1 MTWFL
6 DGFAI
11 LFILFLGY
19 NGFNRGLIEEL
30 GRLVGLIIAILISMS
45 NTKSVSDKII
55 EIVGLDDWIIKI
67 LTFTLL
73 FIVSIVLTRLLT
85 KMLNIAIL
93 SKNNQMM
100 NQSLGFTFGAFKG
113 FFIIMTIL
121 WFIALL
127 PKQKWTSFMGKNSNI
142 SKISNQFRISIVS
155 FFNWDDPVELSESYI
170 KQLTQP

>member
-6 DGFAI
+6 DGVAI

-19 NGFNRGLIEEL
+19 IGFNRGLIEEL
-30 GRLVGLIIAILISMS
+30 GRLIGLIIAILISMS
-45 NTKSVSDKII
+45 NTKSISDKII
-55 EIVGLDDWIIKI
+55 GIVGLDDWIVKI

-73 FIVSIVLTRLLT
+73 FIATIVLTRLLT

-127 PKQKWTSFMGKNSNI
+127 PKQKWTSFMGKKSNI
-142 SKISNQFRISIVS
+142 LIISNQFRISIIS

>member
-30 GRLVGLIIAILISMS
+30 GRLIGLIIAILISMS

-55 EIVGLDDWIIKI
+55 GIVGLDDWIIKI
-67 LTFTLL
+67 LTFSLL
-73 FIVSIVLTRLLT
+73 FIATITLTRLLT
-85 KMLNIAIL
+85 KMLNIAII
-93 SKNNQMM
+93 SKNNQIM

-127 PKQKWTSFMGKNSNI
+127 PKQEWTSFMGKKSNI
-142 SKISNQFRISIVS
+142 SKISNQFRISLVS

>member
-1 MTWFL
+1 MTWLL
-6 DGFAI
+6 DGFSI

-19 NGFNRGLIEEL
+19 NGFNKGLIEEL
-30 GRLVGLIIAILISMS
+30 GRLVGLLIAILISIS
-45 NTKSVSDKII
+45 NTKHVSDKII
-55 EIVGLDDWIIKI
+55 GIVGFDDWIIKV

-73 FIVSIVLTRLLT
+73 FIVSIVAARLLT

-100 NQSLGFTFGAFKG
+100 NQSLGCIFGAFKG

-127 PKQKWTSFMGKNSNI
+127 PKQKWTTFIGKKSNI
-142 SKISNQFRISIVS
+142 SIISDQFRISIIS

>member
-19 NGFNRGLIEEL
+19 NGFNRGLVEEL

-45 NTKSVSDKII
+45 NTKLVSEKII
-55 EIVGLDDWIIKI
+55 GIVSFDDWIIKI

-73 FIVSIVLTRLLT
+73 FITAIVFTRLLT

-100 NQSLGFTFGAFKG
+100 NKSLGFTFGAFKG

-127 PKQKWTSFMGKNSNI
+127 PKQKWTSFMGKKSNI
-142 SKISNQFRISIVS
+142 LIISNQFRISIIS

>member
-6 DGFAI
+6 DGAAI

-19 NGFNRGLIEEL
+19 IGFNRGLIEEL
-30 GRLVGLIIAILISMS
+30 GRLIGLIIAILISMS

-55 EIVGLDDWIIKI
+55 GIVGLDDWIIKI

-73 FIVSIVLTRLLT
+73 FIATIVLTRLLT

-127 PKQKWTSFMGKNSNI
+127 PKQKWTSFIGKKSNI
-142 SKISNQFRISIVS
+142 LIISNQFRISIIS

>member
-1 MTWFL
+1 MTWLL

-19 NGFNRGLIEEL
+19 NGFNRGLVEEL

-45 NTKSVSDKII
+45 NTKFVSEKII
-55 EIVGLDDWIIKI
+55 GIVDFDEWIIKI

-73 FIVSIVLTRLLT
+73 FIAAIVFTRLLT

-100 NQSLGFTFGAFKG
+100 NQSLGFIFGAFKG

-127 PKQKWTSFMGKNSNI
+127 PKQKWTSFMGKKSNI
-142 SKISNQFRISIVS
+142 LIISNQFRISIVS

>member
-45 NTKSVSDKII
+45 NTKPVSDKII

-73 FIVSIVLTRLLT
+73 FITSIVLTRLLT

>member
-6 DGFAI
+6 DGLAI
-11 LFILFLGY
+11 LFVLFLGY

-30 GRLVGLIIAILISMS
+30 GRLAGLIIAILISMS
-45 NTKSVSDKII
+45 NTKFLSEKINGIVDFDK
-55 EIVGLDDWIIKI
+55 WIITI

-73 FIVSIVLTRLLT
+73 FIISLVFTRLLT
-85 KMLNIAIL
+85 KMLNIALL
-93 SKNNQMM
+93 SENNQMM

-113 FFIIMTIL
+113 FFIIMSIV

-127 PKQKWTSFMGKNSNI
+127 PKQKWASFMEKNSKI
-142 SKISNQFRISIVS
+142 SRISNQFRSSMVS
-155 FFNWDDPVELSESYI
+155 FFNWDDPIELSESYI

>member
-30 GRLVGLIIAILISMS
+30 GRLIGLIIAILISMS

-55 EIVGLDDWIIKI
+55 GIVGLDDWIIKL
-67 LTFTLL
+67 LTFSLL
-73 FIVSIVLTRLLT
+73 FIATITLTRLLT
-85 KMLNIAIL
+85 KMLNIAII

-127 PKQKWTSFMGKNSNI
+127 PKQEWTSFMGKKSNI
-142 SKISNQFRISIVS
+142 SKISNQFRISLVS

>member
-30 GRLVGLIIAILISMS
+30 GRLIGLIIAILISMS
-45 NTKSVSDKII
+45 NTKSISDKII
-55 EIVGLDDWIIKI
+55 GIVGLDDWIIKI
-67 LTFTLL
+67 LTFSLL
-73 FIVSIVLTRLLT
+73 FIATITLTRLLT
-85 KMLNIAIL
+85 KMLNIAII

-121 WFIALL
+121 WFISLL
-127 PKQKWTSFMGKNSNI
+127 PKQEWTSFMGKKSNV
-142 SKISNQFRISIVS
+142 SKISNQFRISLVS

>member
-1 MTWFL
+1 MAWFL

-19 NGFNRGLIEEL
+19 NGFNKGLVEEL

-45 NTKSVSDKII
+45 NTKSVSEKII
-55 EIVGLDDWIIKI
+55 GIVGFDDWIIKI

-73 FIVSIVLTRLLT
+73 FIAAIVFTRLLT

-127 PKQKWTSFMGKNSNI
+127 PKQKWTSFIGKK
-142 SKISNQFRISIVS
+142 SKVSIISNQFRISIVS

>member
-6 DGFAI
+6 DGVAI

-19 NGFNRGLIEEL
+19 VGFKRGLIEEL
-30 GRLVGLIIAILISMS
+30 GRLIGLIIAILISMS
-45 NTKSVSDKII
+45 NTKSISDKII
-55 EIVGLDDWIIKI
+55 GTAGLDDWIIKI

-73 FIVSIVLTRLLT
+73 FIAAIVLTRLLT
-85 KMLNIAIL
+85 KMLNIAVL
-93 SKNNQMM
+93 SKNNKMM

-127 PKQKWTSFMGKNSNI
+127 PKQKWTSFMGKKSNI
-142 SKISNQFRISIVS
+142 LIISNQFRISIIS

>member
-30 GRLVGLIIAILISMS
+30 GRLIGLIIAILISMS
-45 NTKSVSDKII
+45 NTKSISDKII
-55 EIVGLDDWIIKI
+55 GIVGLDYWIIKI

-73 FIVSIVLTRLLT
+73 FIATIALTRLLT

-127 PKQKWTSFMGKNSNI
+127 PKQEWTSFMGKKSNI
-142 SKISNQFRISIVS
+142 SKISNQFRISLVS

>member
-30 GRLVGLIIAILISMS
+30 GRVIGLIIAILISIS

-55 EIVGLDDWIIKI
+55 GIMGLDDWIIKI
-67 LTFTLL
+67 LTFSLL
-73 FIVSIVLTRLLT
+73 FIAAITLTRLLT
-85 KMLNIAIL
+85 KMLNIAII

-127 PKQKWTSFMGKNSNI
+127 PKQEWTSFMGKKSNI
-142 SKISNQFRISIVS
+142 SKISNQFRISLVS

>member
-45 NTKSVSDKII
+45 NTKPVSDKII

-73 FIVSIVLTRLLT
+73 FITSIVLTRLLT

-127 PKQKWTSFMGKNSNI
+127 PKQKWTSFMGKKSNI
-142 SKISNQFRISIVS
+142 LIISNQFRISIVS

>member
-6 DGFAI
+6 DGVAI

-19 NGFNRGLIEEL
+19 IGFNRGLIEEL
-30 GRLVGLIIAILISMS
+30 GRLIGLIIAILISMS
-45 NTKSVSDKII
+45 NTKSISDKII
-55 EIVGLDDWIIKI
+55 GIAGLDDWIIKI

-73 FIVSIVLTRLLT
+73 FIATIVLTRLLT

-127 PKQKWTSFMGKNSNI
+127 PKQKWTSFMGKKSNI
-142 SKISNQFRISIVS
+142 LIISHQFRISIIS

>member
-6 DGFAI
+6 DGVTI

-19 NGFNRGLIEEL
+19 IGFNRGLIEEL
-30 GRLVGLIIAILISMS
+30 GRLIGLIIAILISMS

-55 EIVGLDDWIIKI
+55 GIVGLDDWIIKI
-67 LTFTLL
+67 LTFSLL
-73 FIVSIVLTRLLT
+73 FIATITLTRLLT

-100 NQSLGFTFGAFKG
+100 NQSLGFTFGTFKG

-127 PKQKWTSFMGKNSNI
+127 PKQEWTSFMGKKSNI
-142 SKISNQFRISIVS
+142 SKISNQFRISLVS

>member
-30 GRLVGLIIAILISMS
+30 GRLIGLIIAIIISMS

-55 EIVGLDDWIIKI
+55 GIVGLDDWIIKI
-67 LTFTLL
+67 LTFSLL
-73 FIVSIVLTRLLT
+73 FIATIILTRLLT
-85 KMLNIAIL
+85 KMLNIAII

-113 FFIIMTIL
+113 FFIIMTTF

-127 PKQKWTSFMGKNSNI
+127 PKQKWTSFMGKKSNI

>member
-1 MTWFL
+1 MAWFL
-6 DGFAI
+6 DGVAI

-19 NGFNRGLIEEL
+19 IGFNRGLIEEL
-30 GRLVGLIIAILISMS
+30 GRLIGLIIAILISMS
-45 NTKSVSDKII
+45 NTKSISDKIVG
-55 EIVGLDDWIIKI
+55 IVGVDDWIIKI

-73 FIVSIVLTRLLT
+73 FIATIVLTRLLT
-85 KMLNIAIL
+85 KMLNIAML

>member
-45 NTKSVSDKII
+45 NTKPVSDKII

-73 FIVSIVLTRLLT
+73 FITSIVLTRLLT

-127 PKQKWTSFMGKNSNI
+127 PKQKWTSFMGKKSNI
-142 SKISNQFRISIVS
+142 LIISNQFRISIIS

>member
-1 MTWFL
+1 MAWFL
-6 DGFAI
+6 DGVAI

-19 NGFNRGLIEEL
+19 IGFNRGLIEEL
-30 GRLVGLIIAILISMS
+30 GRLIGLIIAILISMS
-45 NTKSVSDKII
+45 NTKSISDKIVG
-55 EIVGLDDWIIKI
+55 IVGLDDWIVKI

-73 FIVSIVLTRLLT
+73 FIATIVLTRLLT

-127 PKQKWTSFMGKNSNI
+127 PKQKWTSFMGKKSNI
-142 SKISNQFRISIVS
+142 LIISNQFRISIIS

>member
-6 DGFAI
+6 DGVAI

-19 NGFNRGLIEEL
+19 IGFNRGLIEEL
-30 GRLVGLIIAILISMS
+30 GRLIGLIIAILISMS
-45 NTKSVSDKII
+45 NTKSVSEKII
-55 EIVGLDDWIIKI
+55 GIVGFDDWIIKI

-73 FIVSIVLTRLLT
+73 FIVAIVFTRLLT

-127 PKQKWTSFMGKNSNI
+127 PKQKWTSFMGKKSNI
-142 SKISNQFRISIVS
+142 SKISNQFRMSIVS

>member
-6 DGFAI
+6 DGVAI

-19 NGFNRGLIEEL
+19 IGFNRGLIEEL
-30 GRLVGLIIAILISMS
+30 GRLIGLIIAILISMS
-45 NTKSVSDKII
+45 NTKSISDKIVG
-55 EIVGLDDWIIKI
+55 IVGLDDWIIKI

-73 FIVSIVLTRLLT
+73 FIVTIVLTRLLT

-127 PKQKWTSFMGKNSNI
+127 PKQKWTSFMDKKSNI
-142 SKISNQFRISIVS
+142 LIISNQFRISIIS

>member
-1 MTWFL
+1 MTLFL
-6 DGFAI
+6 DGVAI

-19 NGFNRGLIEEL
+19 IGFNRGLIEEL
-30 GRLVGLIIAILISMS
+30 GRLIGLIIAILISMS

-55 EIVGLDDWIIKI
+55 GIVDLDDWIIKI
-67 LTFTLL
+67 LTFSLL
-73 FIVSIVLTRLLT
+73 FIATITLTRLLT

-127 PKQKWTSFMGKNSNI
+127 PKQEWTSFMGKKSNI

>member
-1 MTWFL
+1 MAWFL

-19 NGFNRGLIEEL
+19 NGFNKGLVEEL

-45 NTKSVSDKII
+45 NTKSVSDSII
-55 EIVGLDDWIIKI
+55 GIVGFDGWIIKI

-73 FIVSIVLTRLLT
+73 FIAAIVFTRLLT

-127 PKQKWTSFMGKNSNI
+127 PKQKWTSFMGKKSNI
-142 SKISNQFRISIVS
+142 SKISNQFRMSIVS

>member
-30 GRLVGLIIAILISMS
+30 GRLIGLIIAILISMS
-45 NTKSVSDKII
+45 NTKSISDKII
-55 EIVGLDDWIIKI
+55 GIVGLDYWIIKI

-73 FIVSIVLTRLLT
+73 FIATIVLTRLLT

-113 FFIIMTIL
+113 FFVIMTIL

-127 PKQKWTSFMGKNSNI
+127 PKQKWTSFMGKKSNI
-142 SKISNQFRISIVS
+142 SKISNQFRMSIVS

>member
-1 MTWFL
+1 MAWFL
-6 DGFAI
+6 DGAAI

-19 NGFNRGLIEEL
+19 IGFNRGLIEEL
-30 GRLVGLIIAILISMS
+30 GRLIGLIIAILISMS
-45 NTKSVSDKII
+45 NTKSISDKIVG
-55 EIVGLDDWIIKI
+55 IVGLDDWIIKI

-73 FIVSIVLTRLLT
+73 FIVTIVLTRLLT

-127 PKQKWTSFMGKNSNI
+127 PKQKWTSFIGKKSNI
-142 SKISNQFRISIVS
+142 LIISNQFRISIIS

>member
-30 GRLVGLIIAILISMS
+30 GRLIGLIIAILISMS

-55 EIVGLDDWIIKI
+55 GIVGLDDWIIKI
-67 LTFTLL
+67 LTFSLL
-73 FIVSIVLTRLLT
+73 FIATITLTRLLT
-85 KMLNIAIL
+85 KMLNIAII

-121 WFIALL
+121 CFIALL
-127 PKQKWTSFMGKNSNI
+127 PKQEWTSFMGKKSNI
-142 SKISNQFRISIVS
+142 SKISNQFRISLVS

>member
-6 DGFAI
+6 DGLAI

-19 NGFNRGLIEEL
+19 IGFNRGLIEEL
-30 GRLVGLIIAILISMS
+30 GRLIGLIIAILISMS
-45 NTKSVSDKII
+45 NTKSISDKII
-55 EIVGLDDWIIKI
+55 GIVGLDDWIIKI

-73 FIVSIVLTRLLT
+73 FIATIVLTRLLT

-127 PKQKWTSFMGKNSNI
+127 PKQKWTSFMGKKSNI
-142 SKISNQFRISIVS
+142 LIISNQFRISIIS

>member
-1 MTWFL
+1 MTWLL

-19 NGFNRGLIEEL
+19 NGFNRGLVEEL
-30 GRLVGLIIAILISMS
+30 GRLVGLIIATLISIS
-45 NTKSVSDKII
+45 NTKFVSEKII
-55 EIVGLDDWIIKI
+55 EIVDFDDWIIKI

-73 FIVSIVLTRLLT
+73 FIAAIDFTRLLT

-127 PKQKWTSFMGKNSNI
+127 PKQKWTSFMGKKSNI
-142 SKISNQFRISIVS
+142 LIISNQFRISIVS

>member
-6 DGFAI
+6 DGLAI
-11 LFILFLGY
+11 LFVLFLGY
-19 NGFNRGLIEEL
+19 NGFKRGLIEEF

-45 NTKSVSDKII
+45 NTKFFSEKING
-55 EIVGLDDWIIKI
+55 IVDFDEWIITI

-73 FIVSIVLTRLLT
+73 FIIALVFTRLLT
-85 KMLNIAIL
+85 KMFNIALL

-100 NQSLGFTFGAFKG
+100 NQSLGFTFGLFKG
-113 FFIIMTIL
+113 FFIIMSIV

-127 PKQKWTSFMGKNSNI
+127 PKQKWTTFIDKNSKI
-142 SKISNQFRISIVS
+142 SRISNQFRLSMVS
-155 FFNWDDPVELSESYI
+155 FFNWDDPIELSESYI

>member
-30 GRLVGLIIAILISMS
+30 GRLIGLIIAILISMS

-55 EIVGLDDWIIKI
+55 GIVGLDDWIIKI
-67 LTFTLL
+67 LAFSLL
-73 FIVSIVLTRLLT
+73 FIATITLTRLLT

-127 PKQKWTSFMGKNSNI
+127 PKQEWTSFMGKKSNI
-142 SKISNQFRISIVS
+142 SKISNQFRISLVS

>member
-1 MTWFL
+1 MAWFL
-6 DGFAI
+6 DGVAI
-11 LFILFLGY
+11 LFILFLCY
-19 NGFNRGLIEEL
+19 IGFNRGLIEEL
-30 GRLVGLIIAILISMS
+30 GRLIGLIIAILISMS
-45 NTKSVSDKII
+45 NTKSISDKII
-55 EIVGLDDWIIKI
+55 GIAGLDDWIIKI

-73 FIVSIVLTRLLT
+73 FIATIVLTRLLT

-100 NQSLGFTFGAFKG
+100 NHSLGFTFGAFKG

-127 PKQKWTSFMGKNSNI
+127 PKQKWTSFMGKKSNI
-142 SKISNQFRISIVS
+142 LIISNQFRISIIS

>member
-30 GRLVGLIIAILISMS
+30 GRLIGLIIAILISMS
-45 NTKSVSDKII
+45 NTNSVSDKII
-55 EIVGLDDWIIKI
+55 GIVGLDDWIIKI
-67 LTFTLL
+67 LTFSLL
-73 FIVSIVLTRLLT
+73 FIATITLTRLLT
-85 KMLNIAIL
+85 KMLNIAII

-113 FFIIMTIL
+113 FFIIMTIF

-127 PKQKWTSFMGKNSNI
+127 PKQKWTSFMDKKSNI

>member
-1 MTWFL
+1 MTWLL

-19 NGFNRGLIEEL
+19 NGFNRGLVEEL
-30 GRLVGLIIAILISMS
+30 GRLVGLIIAILISIS
-45 NTKSVSDKII
+45 NTKFVSEKII
-55 EIVGLDDWIIKI
+55 EIVDFDDWIIKI

-73 FIVSIVLTRLLT
+73 FITSIVLTRLLT

-127 PKQKWTSFMGKNSNI
+127 PKQKWTSFMGKKSNI
-142 SKISNQFRISIVS
+142 LIISNQFRISIVS
-155 FFNWDDPVELSESYI
+155 FFYWDDPVELSESYI

>member
-1 MTWFL
+1 MSWLL

-19 NGFNRGLIEEL
+19 NGFNRGLVEEL

-45 NTKSVSDKII
+45 NTKSVSDSII
-55 EIVGLDDWIIKI
+55 GIVGFDGWIIKI

-73 FIVSIVLTRLLT
+73 FIAAIVFTRLLT

-127 PKQKWTSFMGKNSNI
+127 PKQKWTSFMGKKSNI
-142 SKISNQFRISIVS
+142 SKISNQFRMSIVS

>member
-1 MTWFL
+1 MAWFL
-6 DGFAI
+6 DGVAI

-19 NGFNRGLIEEL
+19 IGFNRGLIEEL
-30 GRLVGLIIAILISMS
+30 GRLIGLIIAILISMS
-45 NTKSVSDKII
+45 NTKSISDKII
-55 EIVGLDDWIIKI
+55 GIVGLDDWIIKI

-73 FIVSIVLTRLLT
+73 FIATIVLTRLLT